1 MKKKLWRHP
10 ISYTELAGWLFADLL
25 LGLAVIGIASQPS
38 LAKVSPKPSP
48 SPTRELVE
56 VLDDIPIKEE
66 FQVNMAGIASNDA
79 SAKQQLQRQIV
90 KSKFADLQKSGKK
103 SWMVLIFSGG
113 SGEGKDPC
121 KGASANSEK
130 AFRILRQT
138 LPKLVTRETVPRPFI
153 KLGCQDRNEITFEVY
168 KYKYKSEKK

>member
-90 KSKFADLQKSGKK
+90 KSKFGNLQESGKK
-103 SWMVLIFSGG
+103 AWMVLIFSGG
-113 SGEGKDPC
+113 
-121 KGASANSEK
+121 ASTCQGSIANSEK
-130 AFRILRQT
+130 AFRIFRQA

-153 KLGCQDRNEITFEVY
+153 KLNCQDRNEITFEVY
-168 KYKYKSEKK
+168 KYKYKSEKN